1 MKPLAPEIPQ
11 PRLSLGITGHRL
23 ANPAMAANH
32 EGVKAALAAIFARI
46 EAIVAKDASEGPA
59 PAVRLHSLLIDG
71 VDQIA
76 AEAAL
81 ATNWQLVAPLPFGH
95 RLDCA
100 INALPETVE
109 DAEALLAGRQAADQA
124 VAGRAERLL
133 EIGGRAHR
141 FELAERDAEITD
153 LYLSR
158 LRDPA
163 DVRLV
168 QAASFAMSERV
179 ALAGRV
185 MIEQSDLIIGVW
197 DGASTSLTGGTG
209 ATIAHSLDLGTP
221 VLWIDARAPENWHLL
236 FAPEALVGIANSAPQ
251 ADDRDAALVRLIRET
266 LGRNELVPGKRHAEG
281 PEALAARHWRSRSP
295 KLWHAY
301 RRIEALFGE
310 QGFRS
315 RFRNLRQT
323 YPEPEIALAGVCSAE
338 LNAIASL
345 PGQNAIFAQK
355 IGESVVRRFVW
366 ADGISAWLS
375 DKYRGG
381 MTLNFI
387 FSALAIV
394 GGIAYLPLASIHEKW
409 IFSSFELI
417 LLLGILAITLI
428 GQRHRWHGRWFETR
442 RVAEYLRHAPL
453 LIALGVARPIGRW
466 PKGTKSAWP
475 ELYARHAMREAGL
488 PGLSLT
494 SEFLHEA
501 VSTLL
506 LPYASS
512 QHAYHVAKA
521 KRLSRT
527 QHNLDRLSEGL
538 FLLAVVSV
546 ASYLAMRLGGLFN
559 HSTEELALRLSP
571 FLTFCGVM
579 LPTFGAGI
587 AGLRYFGDF
596 ERFAAISEV
605 TAERLEAVIARL
617 DLLAQCPSDAIDYAR
632 VSDLAH
638 AIDDIVVDEIES
650 WQAVFAGKHV
660 TVPV

>member
-1 MKPLAPEIPQ
+1 MKPIAPETPQ
-11 PRLSLGITGHRL
+11 PRLSLGVTGHRL
-23 ANPAMAANH
+23 ANPVMAANQV
-32 EGVKAALAAIFARI
+32 GVEAALAAIFDRI
-46 EAIVAKDASEGPA
+46 EAIVAGDSLDGTA
-59 PAVRLHSLLIDG
+59 PPVRLHSLLIDG

-81 ATNWQLVAPLPFGH
+81 ARNWQLVAPLPFGH

-100 INALPETVE
+100 INALPETAE
-109 DAEALLAGRQAADQA
+109 DAEALLADRQPSDPA
-124 VAGRAERLL
+124 VATRAERLQA
-133 EIGGRAHR
+133 IGALAHR

-153 LYLSR
+153 LYLAR
-158 LRDPA
+158 LRNPGDM
-163 DVRLV
+163 RLV

-185 MIEQSDLIIGVW
+185 MIEQSDLVIGVW
-197 DGASTSLTGGTG
+197 DGASTSLIGGTG

-221 VLWIDARAPENWHLL
+221 VLWIDARAPEHWRLL
-236 FAPEALVGIANSAPQ
+236 FAPESLVGIAGAEPQ
-251 ADDRDAALVRLIRET
+251 IDDRDAALERLIRET
-266 LGRNELVPGKRHAEG
+266 LGRNELVPGKGHAEG
-281 PEALAARHWRSRSP
+281 PEALASRHWRKHSP

-310 QGFRS
+310 RGLRM

-323 YPEPEIALAGVCSAE
+323 YAEPNTALAGQCSTE
-338 LNAIASL
+338 LNAIATL
-345 PGQNAIFAQK
+345 PGQDTSFAKK

-394 GGIAYLPLASIHEKW
+394 GGIAYLPLTSIHEKW
-409 IFSSFELI
+409 IFSSFELA
-417 LLLGILAITLI
+417 LLLGILTITLI

-466 PKGTKSAWP
+466 PKGTRSAWP
-475 ELYARHAMREAGL
+475 EIYARHAMRESGL
-488 PGLSLT
+488 PCMSLT
-494 SEFLHEA
+494 SEFLHNA

-506 LPYASS
+506 LPYAAS

-538 FLLAVVSV
+538 FLLAIVSV
-546 ASYLAMRLGGLFN
+546 AAYLALRLGGLFL
-559 HSTEELALRLSP
+559 HSSEELAFRLSP
-571 FLTFCGVM
+571 LLTFCGVM

-617 DLLAQCPSDAIDYAR
+617 SLLEECHPSAIDYAR

>member
-1 MKPLAPEIPQ
+1 MKPTAPEIPQ

-46 EAIVAKDASEGPA
+46 EAIASEGIDSDAVA
-59 PAVRLHSLLIDG
+59 PVRLHSLLIDG
-71 VDQIA
+71 VDQMA

-81 ATNWQLVAPLPFGH
+81 ERKWQLVAPLPFGR

-100 INALPETVE
+100 INALPETSA
-109 DAEALLAGRQAADQA
+109 DAEALLAGNEPADAA
-124 VAGRAERLL
+124 VAERARRLL
-133 EIGGRAHR
+133 AIGAQAHR
-141 FELAERDAEITD
+141 FELAERDAEIAD
-153 LYLSR
+153 LYLAR
-158 LRDPA
+158 LRNPA
-163 DVRLV
+163 DARLV

-185 MIEQSDLIIGVW
+185 MIEQSDLVIGVW
-197 DGASTSLTGGTG
+197 DGESTSLIGGTG
-209 ATIAHSLDLGTP
+209 ATIAHSLELGTP
-221 VLWIDARAPENWHLL
+221 VLWIDARAPENWRLL
-236 FAPEALVGIANSAPQ
+236 FAPEALAGIASAARQ
-251 ADDRDAALVRLIRET
+251 SDDRDAALARLIRDT
-266 LGRNELVPGKRHAEG
+266 LGRSELLAGRKHAEG
-281 PEALAARHWRSRSP
+281 PEALAARHWRARSP

-310 QGFRS
+310 KGLRA

-323 YPEPEIALAGVCSAE
+323 YAEPDAALAGTSGSE
-338 LNAIASL
+338 LGAITAL
-345 PGQNAIFAQK
+345 PGQDAAFAGK
-355 IGESVVRRFVW
+355 IATSVIRRFVW

-394 GGIAYLPLASIHEKW
+394 GGVAYLPFATIHEKW
-409 IFSSFELI
+409 MFSSFELA

-453 LIALGVARPIGRW
+453 LIAVGVARPIGRW
-466 PKGTKSAWP
+466 PKGTRSAWP
-475 ELYARHAMREAGL
+475 EHYARHAIREAGL

-494 SEFLHEA
+494 QALLHSA

-506 LPYASS
+506 LPYAAS
-512 QHAYHVAKA
+512 QYAYHQAKA
-521 KRLSRT
+521 ERLSRT

-538 FLLAVVSV
+538 FLLAIVSV
-546 ASYLAMRLGGLFN
+546 ASYLVMRAGGLFD
-559 HSTEELALRLSP
+559 HSLEELALSLSP

-617 DLLAQCPSDAIDYAR
+617 KLLADCPAGAMDYAR